1 MVTSKKTARI
11 IVPPAL
17 SREVPPPASVREG
30 SEITGTIFRSR
41 RQQAHETPPQTTAAQ
56 VAGQVA
62 ARVAGKK
69 SLPMSSGS
77 EAVAPAG
84 RAPMA
89 SRTGTAPEAP
99 VRTTSES
106 PGTERPCRKQ
116 PDRKQPATATYPDG
130 ESNGTTAAGKETVSP
145 KGCIRATTAHPGG
158 ESNGETVSA
167 PGAGTAPGPKDRPDN
182 RLEALCGS
190 LAIACV
196 LFALVWG
203 FALSNA
209 IIG

>member
-41 RQQAHETPPQTTAAQ
+41 RQQAHETPPPQTTAGQ
-56 VAGQVA
+56 VAGQVT
-62 ARVAGKK
+62 GKE

-116 PDRKQPATATYPDG
+116 PDRKQPATAT
-130 ESNGTTAAGKETVSP
+130 
-145 KGCIRATTAHPGG
+145 CPGG
-158 ESNGETVSA
+158 ESICETVSA
-167 PGAGTAPGPKDRPDN
+167 PGADTAPGPKDLPDN
-182 RLEALCGS
+182 RPEALCGS